1 MVNRGALSVLS
12 RIIAAIFGGYLLT
25 QLISIVI
32 TAALP
37 ASRGESLFIAL
48 MLSFTVYALTIL
60 WAFAARTVLWC
71 WLGLLIPSIVLALP
85 VWQIIQTGGI

>member
-1 MVNRGALSVLS
+1 MVIKGSLPILS

-32 TAALP
+32 VAALP
-37 ASRGESLFIAL
+37 ASRGESLFITL

-60 WAFAARTVLWC
+60 WAFAARSVLWC
-71 WLGLLIPSIVLALP
+71 WLGLLIPAIVLALP
-85 VWQIIQTGGI
+85 VWLIIQTGGI